1 LGTQDAIRMKA
12 EEKNKAEET
21 RRQRKVQAVEHL
33 DEEMATGDDD
43 EPKKEAR
50 EEGQRESQVALADN
64 EAKEDRKDSDTYL
77 GGDEGV
83 SA

>member
-1 LGTQDAIRMKA
+1 MQ
-12 EEKNKAEET
+12 
-21 RRQRKVQAVEHL
+21 
-33 DEEMATGDDD
+33 GDDD